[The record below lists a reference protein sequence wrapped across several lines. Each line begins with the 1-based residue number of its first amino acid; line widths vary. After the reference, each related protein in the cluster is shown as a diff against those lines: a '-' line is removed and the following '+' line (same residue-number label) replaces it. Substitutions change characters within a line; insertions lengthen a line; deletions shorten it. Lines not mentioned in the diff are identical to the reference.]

1 VDRFNLAMDA
11 IDQVPWFQSFG
22 AHVKDWLRD
31 QVVENLGYADEHGI
45 DKPEIRAAPIAAA

>member
-1 VDRFNLAMDA
+1 MDA

-45 DKPEIRAAPIAAA
+45 DKPEIRDWRWPHP